1 MIVFLLF
8 FLFGLENCCGIVCVK
23 GEFCIVVDFKL
34 EILLFVKDLVVD
46 FFLFFL
52 FGFENFVIEF
62 FLEDKVFEFIDDEDC
77 VIDEKLFLVCEI
89 LLFVIDL
96 GFDFFLFFLFGFENF
111 VIEFF
116 LKDIL
121 FEFIDDEDMDEKL
134 LFVCLV
140 LFFLLGLE
148 VIEIIL

>member
-23 GEFCIVVDFKL
+23 GEFCVVVDFKL

-62 FLEDKVFEFIDDEDC
+62 FLED
-77 VIDEKLFLVCEI
+77 
-89 LLFVIDL
+89 
-96 GFDFFLFFLFGFENF
+96 
-111 VIEFF
+111 
-116 LKDIL
+116 IL